1 MNVLRS
7 LLFIPGDSEKKLG
20 NGDRAGA
27 DALVLDL
34 EDSVLPDN
42 KARARGLAA
51 EYLRGRPPGARPSEL
66 WVRIN
71 ALDSTLALS
80 DLSAVVA
87 AVPDG
92 VMLPKAEGPADVAR
106 LSFYLDALEAQAGLA
121 VGSIRVLPV
130 ATETAAAPF
139 NLGAYSA
146 ARLSRLVGLT
156 WGSEDLSTALGASTN
171 RDASGEWA
179 FTYRVVR
186 SLTLMGAHAAGVQ
199 AIDTL
204 YADFRDEKGLRTAS
218 QASRAEGFHRA
229 PRDSSGAGTGDQ
241 RELHALRRRN
251 RTRAPCGSGLRCIPR
266 RRRGGPRRKNGRCPA
281 PQAGTG
287 ADTAGGSIP
296 ALTGA
301 AIPEPGLLNP
311 GPRRARSDSSS

>member
-7 LLFIPGDSEKKLG
+7 MLFIPGDSEKKLG

-42 KARARGLAA
+42 KARARCLTA
-51 EYLRGRPPGARPSEL
+51 EYLRGRPQGARRSEL

-71 ALDSTLALS
+71 ALDSTLALN
-80 DLSAVVA
+80 DLSAVLA
-87 AVPDG
+87 AAPDG

-106 LSFYLDALEAQAGLA
+106 LSFYLDALEAQSGLT
-121 VGSIRVLPV
+121 VGSTRVLPV

-146 ARLSRLVGLT
+146 ARLPRLVGLT
-156 WGSEDLSTALGASTN
+156 WGCEDLSAALGASTN

-186 SLTLMGAHAAGVQ
+186 SLTLMGARAACVQ

-218 QASRAEGFHRA
+218 RASRAEGFTGRLAIHPAQVPAINESYMPSADEIEHARRVVA
-229 PRDSSGAGTGDQ
+229 AFDASPGAGAVGLDGKMVDIPHLKQ
-241 RELHALRRRN
+241 ARALIQQAARY
-251 RTRAPCGSGLRCIPR
+251 
-266 RRRGGPRRKNGRCPA
+266 GR
-281 PQAGTG
+281 
-287 ADTAGGSIP
+287 
-296 ALTGA
+296 
-301 AIPEPGLLNP
+301 
-311 GPRRARSDSSS
+311 

>member
-27 DALVLDL
+27 DALILDL
-34 EDSVLPDN
+34 EDSVLPEN
-42 KARARGLAA
+42 KARARGLTA
-51 EYLRGRPPGARPSEL
+51 EYLKARPKIGRRAQL

-71 ALDSTLALS
+71 SLGSPLALA

-87 AVPDG
+87 AAPDG

-106 LSFYLDALEAQAGLA
+106 LSFYLEALEAQAGVA
-121 VGSIRVLPV
+121 IGSTRVLPV

-156 WGSEDLSTALGASTN
+156 WGSEDLATALGASTN

-179 FTYRVVR
+179 FTYRIVR
-186 SLTLMGAHAAGVQ
+186 SLTLMGARAAGVQ
-199 AIDTL
+199 PIDTL
-204 YADFRDEKGLRTAS
+204 YADFRDEKGLYAAS
-218 QASRAEGFHRA
+218 RASRAEGFTGRLAIHPTQVAAINESYMPSAEEIEHARRVVA
-229 PRDSSGAGTGDQ
+229 AFETSPGSGAVGLDGKMIDIPHLKQ
-241 RELHALRRRN
+241 AQALIEQAARN
-251 RTRAPCGSGLRCIPR
+251 
-266 RRRGGPRRKNGRCPA
+266 
-281 PQAGTG
+281 
-287 ADTAGGSIP
+287 
-296 ALTGA
+296 
-301 AIPEPGLLNP
+301 
-311 GPRRARSDSSS
+311 AR

>member
-179 FTYRVVR
+179 FSYRVVR
-186 SLTLMGAHAAGVQ
+186 SLTLMGARAAGVQ

-218 QASRAEGFHRA
+218 QASRAEGFTGRLAIHPAQVPAINESYMPSAGEIEHARRVVA
-229 PRDSSGAGTGDQ
+229 AFDASPGAGAVGLDGKMVDIPHLKQ
-241 RELHALRRRN
+241 ARALIQQAARYRR
-251 RTRAPCGSGLRCIPR
+251 
-266 RRRGGPRRKNGRCPA
+266 
-281 PQAGTG
+281 
-287 ADTAGGSIP
+287 
-296 ALTGA
+296 
-301 AIPEPGLLNP
+301 
-311 GPRRARSDSSS
+311 

>member
-27 DALVLDL
+27 DALILDL
-34 EDSVLPDN
+34 EDSVLPEN
-42 KARARGLAA
+42 KARARGLTA
-51 EYLRGRPPGARPSEL
+51 EYLKARPKIGRRAQL

-71 ALDSTLALS
+71 SLGSPLALA

-87 AVPDG
+87 AAPDG

-106 LSFYLDALEAQAGLA
+106 LSFYLEALEAQAGVA
-121 VGSIRVLPV
+121 IGSTRVLPV

-156 WGSEDLSTALGASTN
+156 WGSEDLATALGASTN

-179 FTYRVVR
+179 FTYRIVR
-186 SLTLMGAHAAGVQ
+186 SLTLMGARAAGVQ
-199 AIDTL
+199 PIDTL
-204 YADFRDEKGLRTAS
+204 YADFRDEKGLYAAS
-218 QASRAEGFHRA
+218 RASRAEGFTGRLAIHPTQVAAINESYMPSAEEIEHARRVVA
-229 PRDSSGAGTGDQ
+229 AFGTSPGSGAVGLDGKMIDIPHLKQ
-241 RELHALRRRN
+241 AQALIEQAARN
-251 RTRAPCGSGLRCIPR
+251 
-266 RRRGGPRRKNGRCPA
+266 
-281 PQAGTG
+281 
-287 ADTAGGSIP
+287 
-296 ALTGA
+296 
-301 AIPEPGLLNP
+301 
-311 GPRRARSDSSS
+311 AR

>member
-218 QASRAEGFHRA
+218 QASRAEGFTGRLAIHPAQVPAINESYMPSAGEIEHARRVVA
-229 PRDSSGAGTGDQ
+229 AFDASPGAGAVGLDGKMVDVPHLKQ
-241 RELHALRRRN
+241 ARALIQQAARYRR
-251 RTRAPCGSGLRCIPR
+251 
-266 RRRGGPRRKNGRCPA
+266 
-281 PQAGTG
+281 
-287 ADTAGGSIP
+287 
-296 ALTGA
+296 
-301 AIPEPGLLNP
+301 
-311 GPRRARSDSSS
+311 